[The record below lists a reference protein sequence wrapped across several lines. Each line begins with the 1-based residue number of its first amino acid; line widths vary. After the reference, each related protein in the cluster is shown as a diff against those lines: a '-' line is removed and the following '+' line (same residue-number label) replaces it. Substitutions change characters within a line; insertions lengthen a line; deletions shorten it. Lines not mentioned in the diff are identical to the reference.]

1 MTLPANRRFGLGV
14 DRKFTS
20 LFCAVAALAII
31 GLFAWPNPDRVAEA
45 ADVFINQNN
54 EDTIGE
60 DLFDTVTANGD
71 RLYEAGEYDRAIEL
85 YEQAYARAPI
95 TLTPQSELLAHTYEL
110 AKETLPS
117 IYSGRSMWPF
127 RILPAS
133 QSNRKTGR

>member
-85 YEQAYARAPI
+85 YEQAYALRPNNVNAAIRVTGSHIRARQGDI
-95 TLTPQSELLAHTYEL
+95 TVHL
-110 AKETLPS
+110 
-117 IYSGRSMWPF
+117 
-127 RILPAS
+127 
-133 QSNRKTGR
+133 